1 MQNRDARTDNKD
13 GRRVYNVDGQHV
25 SNSAADQT
33 SVLSDADVQYAKS
46 VGSVAAP
53 VLAGFSFATVVMVS
67 VDASK
72 YRWADAAIL
81 SLAIAAV
88 AILVAVQCSKY
99 VNKDYPS
106 YARWYGGLLISYHLG
121 LVAIMLGLGF
131 ALGPLHVQGSPSAP
145 RWAAC
150 IIAWLISVGEFI
162 AFCSGKRSLPNG
174 FIMLFGKSMSS
185 DQRTPRPH

>member
-1 MQNRDARTDNKD
+1 MQNKDARTDNKN
-13 GRRVYNVDGQHV
+13 GREVHNVDGPHAN
-25 SNSAADQT
+25 NSAADRT
-33 SVLSDADVQYAKS
+33 SVLNDADLKYANS

-99 VNKDYPS
+99 VNREYPN

-121 LVAIMLGLGF
+121 LVAMMLGLGF

-150 IIAWLISVGEFI
+150 IIAWLISLGEFI

-174 FIMLFGKSMSS
+174 FAILFKRSMSS
-185 DQRTPRPH
+185 VQRPPGPQ